1 MYYYLGKLSRDIV
14 WYGMQQPCI

>member
-1 MYYYLGKLSRDIV
+1 MYYYLGKLSRGIV